1 MINFI
6 QMKANIQAHNPP
18 LFHAV
23 AQIIEAARTATYR
36 NTNTI
41 LLKMYWEIGQL
52 IVEDE
57 QQGESRAAYGRN
69 VLKKLAEQLTIAFG
83 KGFNERNLNN
93 MRAFFQAFQIW
104 NAVRTELSWTHY
116 RIISR
121 VENQKLRLQYVDY
134 AIEGNWNTRTLQRN
148 IDSQYLGRL
157 LKTSDE
163 PAKEPQKA
171 DHFIKDPYI
180 FEFLGL
186 PTDPKQNELQIE
198 TALITHLQKFLM
210 ELGKGFAFV
219 ARQQHIVTDTSD
231 FFIDLVFYNY
241 YLKCFVL
248 LDLKTNKLSH
258 EAIGQMD
265 MYVRMYNDLKK
276 GADDNPTV
284 GIILCTEKDETIVKY
299 SVLAENEKLFA
310 SKYRLYLPDEEE
322 LKQLIEADQVRIELD
337 RENQTKQ

>member
-1 MINFI
+1 MIDKKQQTSPELLSAI
-6 QMKANIQAHNPP
+6 ATIIEEAKANSY
-18 LFHAV
+18 
-23 AQIIEAARTATYR
+23 RT
-36 NTNTI
+36 TNTI

-57 QQGESRAAYGRN
+57 QKGVNRAAYGKTI
-69 VLKKLAEQLTIAFG
+69 LKNLANQLTLTFG
-83 KGFNERNLNN
+83 KGFDERNLNN
-93 MRAFFQAFQIW
+93 MRAFYRGFPIW

-121 VENQKLRLQYVDY
+121 IEDEKLRLQYVLH

-148 IDSQYLGRL
+148 IDSLYLNRILENAEIASSKLVQYV
-157 LKTSDE
+157 
-163 PAKEPQKA
+163 
-171 DHFIKDPYI
+171 KDPYI

-186 PTDPKQNELQIE
+186 PIDTKQTETKIE
-198 TALITHLQKFLM
+198 TALITHLQQFLM

-248 LDLKTNKLSH
+248 IDLKTHKINH

-265 MYVRMYNDLKK
+265 MYLRMYDDLKK
-276 GADDNPTV
+276 SEDDNPTI
-284 GIILCTEKDETIVKY
+284 GLILCTENDETIVKY
-299 SVLAENEKLFA
+299 SVLAENEKIFA
-310 SKYRLYLPDEEE
+310 SKYRLYLPNENE
-322 LKQLIEADQVRIELD
+322 LKQLIEIDRIKFELD
-337 RENQTKQ
+337 NE

>member
-1 MINFI
+1 
-6 QMKANIQAHNPP
+6 MKANIQAHNPP

-36 NTNTI
+36 STNTI

-52 IVEDE
+52 IVDYE
-57 QQGESRAAYGRN
+57 QQGESRAAYGKN
-69 VLKKLAEQLTIAFG
+69 VLKNLAEQLTIAFG

-157 LKTSDE
+157 LNTYDE
-163 PAKEPQKA
+163 TKNEQPKA
-171 DHFIKDPYI
+171 DYFIKDPYI

-186 PTDPKQNELQIE
+186 STDHKQNEGQIE

-276 GADDNPTV
+276 GPDDNPTV

-322 LKQLIEADQVRIELD
+322 LKQLIEADQVRMELD
-337 RENQTKQ
+337 RENQIKD